1 MKTILIII
9 AALLL
14 LFILIRF
21 LEYKSTYY
29 PFPSIEN
36 TPRDIGLDYEDLTFT
51 TKDGTRISGWFV
63 PSVLSR
69 AVIILCHGNGGN
81 ISHRLEKIMM
91 LNRLNLDVLIFDYR
105 GYGMSEGRPSEK
117 GLYLD
122 TEAVYEYLVNDR
134 KVSPLNIVGY
144 GESLGGAVIIDLA
157 SRQKLGGLIIE
168 SSFTSVPDM
177 AKKVAPFVP
186 GFVYKSRFDGLSK
199 IKGVEIPKLI
209 FHSVDDEVVPFEH
222 GERLFSNAGEPK
234 KFVKMQG
241 GHNDAFLVSKDLFM
255 REIDLFIG
263 GL

>member
-14 LFILIRF
+14 LFFFIRF

-29 PFPSIEN
+29 PFRSIEY
-36 TPRDIGLDYEDLTFT
+36 TPRDIGLNYEDLTLT
-51 TKDGTRISGWFV
+51 TKDGARIFGWFI
-63 PSVLSR
+63 PSELSR
-69 AVIILCHGNGGN
+69 AVIIFCHGNGGN
-81 ISHRLEKIMM
+81 ISHRLEKIVM

-134 KVSPLNIVGY
+134 KISPRSIVGY

-157 SRQKLGGLIIE
+157 SKQKLGGLIIE
-168 SSFTSVPDM
+168 SSFTSVPDI
-177 AKKVAPFVP
+177 AKKVAPFIP
-186 GFVYKSRFDGLSK
+186 GFVYKSRFDALSK
-199 IKGVEIPKLI
+199 IKVVETPKLI
-209 FHSVDDEVVPFEH
+209 FHSVNDEIIPFEH
-222 GERLFSNAGEPK
+222 GERLFNNAGGQK
-234 KFVKMQG
+234 KFVRMQG

-255 REIDLFIG
+255 TEIDLFIG
-263 GL
+263 RL